1 MVVVGYGVQ
10 KKVNIIGSIA
20 QVDGEKISQRT
31 NANIT
36 NALTGMMSGV
46 TIIQGSGAPGNPSN
60 SVQIR
65 GVGSFGASP
74 TALVLVDGIPG
85 SLADINPAEIESIS
99 VLKDASTAAIYGAR
113 AANGV
118 ILITTK
124 SGKEG
129 KVQVSYNG
137 YVGFNRPTAF
147 PDLVPTWEYAQLLN
161 EASNSTV

>member
-1 MVVVGYGVQ
+1 M
-10 KKVNIIGSIA
+10 
-20 QVDGEKISQRT
+20 
-31 NANIT
+31 
-36 NALTGMMSGV
+36 
-46 TIIQGSGAPGNPSN
+46 
-60 SVQIR
+60 
-65 GVGSFGASP
+65 
-74 TALVLVDGIPG
+74 VLVDGIPG

-161 EASNSTV
+161 EASNSTVYTDEQIAKFKDGSDPDQLTKKGSYKATVKFAGNAL

>member
-1 MVVVGYGVQ
+1 
-10 KKVNIIGSIA
+10 
-20 QVDGEKISQRT
+20 
-31 NANIT
+31 
-36 NALTGMMSGV
+36 MSGV
-46 TIIQGSGAPGNPSN
+46 TIIQGFGAPDNPSN

-137 YVGFNRPTAF
+137 YVGFNRLTEPFETF
-147 PDLVPTWEYAQLLN
+147 RNNVVSVEEVTVR
-161 EASNSTV
+161 EAAIYVFSLILHL

>member
-1 MVVVGYGVQ
+1 MHEDTKQLDEVVVVGYGVQ

-74 TALVLVDGIPG
+74 TALVLVDGISG

-99 VLKDASTAAIYGAR
+99 VLKDASTAAIYEIGR
-113 AANGV
+113 AHV
-118 ILITTK
+118 
-124 SGKEG
+124 
-129 KVQVSYNG
+129 
-137 YVGFNRPTAF
+137 
-147 PDLVPTWEYAQLLN
+147 
-161 EASNSTV
+161 